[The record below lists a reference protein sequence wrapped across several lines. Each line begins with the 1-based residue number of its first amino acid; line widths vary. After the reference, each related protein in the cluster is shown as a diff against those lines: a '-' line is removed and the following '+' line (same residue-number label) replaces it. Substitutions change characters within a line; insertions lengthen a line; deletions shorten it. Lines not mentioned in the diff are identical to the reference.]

1 MKTEE
6 TDKYV
11 TSIQE
16 VDSKRRRVFINYEPA
31 FVLYISEIRRF
42 NIKKDA
48 YISLEDYEDIIDIL
62 NKRSKI
68 RAMSLLK
75 DRDYTRKKLFEK
87 LKANGYPDECIEK
100 AVQYVSSY
108 GYIDDKRYAVNYTI
122 SHMTSKSRRVIEQSL
137 MLKGVDADII
147 SCALD
152 ECYDEMCNPDIGNP
166 ELDIIIKQLHSKY
179 HNKDLNNYEQRQ
191 KVKASLYRK
200 GFMTDNINKA
210 LDIVAGKTTLAAS
223 LQAQLACNV
232 FHMDDFFLR
241 PEQRTP
247 ERLRQPGGNVDF
259 ERFLTEVLRPLRDGA
274 PVTYRPYDCRTQ
286 QLCAPV
292 HAEARPVNLIEGS
305 YSCHPALWDLYD
317 LHVFLSVGPEE
328 QHRRIAARNGEKMLP
343 MFTNVWIPM
352 EETYFARFQV
362 AERADLCRE
371 N

>member
-1 MKTEE
+1 MAAATIRLGKISSINYTAGKARVVYEDRDDSVTSE
-6 TDKYV
+6 LPFLALQYNIPKVDDLVVVACFSNGTVSGVILGPVYNSANTPHEGGAGIFRQEMSNNVNEAVMSYSEKKQTIILRAPKIEFEGYGYEDKPYV
-11 TSIQE
+11 TLEQ
-16 VDSKRRRVFINYEPA
+16 INDA
-31 FVLYISEIRRF
+31 FS
-42 NIKKDA
+42 D
-48 YISLEDYEDIIDIL
+48 
-62 NKRSKI
+62 
-68 RAMSLLK
+68 
-75 DRDYTRKKLFEK
+75 
-87 LKANGYPDECIEK
+87 
-100 AVQYVSSY
+100 
-108 GYIDDKRYAVNYTI
+108 IDDNKTGI
-122 SHMTSKSRRVIEQSL
+122 SNLQDDTART
-137 MLKGVDADII
+137 KGK
-147 SCALD
+147 
-152 ECYDEMCNPDIGNP
+152 P
-166 ELDIIIKQLHSKY
+166 
-179 HNKDLNNYEQRQ
+179 
-191 KVKASLYRK
+191 
-200 GFMTDNINKA
+200 
-210 LDIVAGKTTLAAS
+210 S

-274 PVTYRPYDCRTQ
+274 PVTYCPYDCRTQ

-292 HAEARPVNLIEGS
+292 HAEARPVNLVEGS

-317 LHVFLSVGPEE
+317 LHVFLSVGPEA

>member
-1 MKTEE
+1 MNETNQTE
-6 TDKYV
+6 
-11 TSIQE
+11 
-16 VDSKRRRVFINYEPA
+16 
-31 FVLYISEIRRF
+31 RF
-42 NIKKDA
+42 A
-48 YISLEDYEDIIDIL
+48 P
-62 NKRSKI
+62 
-68 RAMSLLK
+68 
-75 DRDYTRKKLFEK
+75 LF
-87 LKANGYPDECIEK
+87 A
-100 AVQYVSSY
+100 
-108 GYIDDKRYAVNYTI
+108 
-122 SHMTSKSRRVIEQSL
+122 
-137 MLKGVDADII
+137 
-147 SCALD
+147 
-152 ECYDEMCNPDIGNP
+152 
-166 ELDIIIKQLHSKY
+166 ELDRRLAGEAPVRLAIEGGS
-179 HNKDLNNYEQRQ
+179 
-191 KVKASLYRK
+191 AS
-200 GFMTDNINKA
+200 
-210 LDIVAGKTTLAAS
+210 GKTTLGKI
-223 LQAQLACNV
+223 LAERYGCTV

-362 AERADLCRE
+362 AECADLCRE

>member
-1 MKTEE
+1 MSSVFSKPKVVQIEPEE
-6 TDKYV
+6 VEPEVVDNSEEV
-11 TSIQE
+11 QE
-16 VDSKRRRVFINYEPA
+16 
-31 FVLYISEIRRF
+31 
-42 NIKKDA
+42 
-48 YISLEDYEDIIDIL
+48 LER
-62 NKRSKI
+62 K
-68 RAMSLLK
+68 
-75 DRDYTRKKLFEK
+75 RKKK
-87 LKANGYPDECIEK
+87 MG
-100 AVQYVSSY
+100 AVSQLLSHDNSY
-108 GYIDDKRYAVNYTI
+108 G
-122 SHMTSKSRRVIEQSL
+122 S
-137 MLKGVDADII
+137 G
-147 SCALD
+147 
-152 ECYDEMCNPDIGNP
+152 
-166 ELDIIIKQLHSKY
+166 
-179 HNKDLNNYEQRQ
+179 
-191 KVKASLYRK
+191 
-200 GFMTDNINKA
+200 
-210 LDIVAGKTTLAAS
+210 GKTTLGEL
-223 LQAQLACNV
+223 LQNVYGCPV

-274 PVTYRPYDCRTQ
+274 PVTYCPYDCRTQ

>member
-1 MKTEE
+1 M
-6 TDKYV
+6 TD
-11 TSIQE
+11 
-16 VDSKRRRVFINYEPA
+16 FEPA
-31 FVLYISEIRRF
+31 LLLR
-42 NIKKDA
+42 
-48 YISLEDYEDIIDIL
+48 
-62 NKRSKI
+62 I
-68 RAMSLLK
+68 RALAAALL
-75 DRDYTRKKLFEK
+75 RVLV
-87 LKANGYPDECIEK
+87 A
-100 AVQYVSSY
+100 
-108 GYIDDKRYAVNYTI
+108 IDGR
-122 SHMTSKSRRVIEQSL
+122 
-137 MLKGVDADII
+137 
-147 SCALD
+147 CA
-152 ECYDEMCNPDIGNP
+152 
-166 ELDIIIKQLHSKY
+166 
-179 HNKDLNNYEQRQ
+179 
-191 KVKASLYRK
+191 
-200 GFMTDNINKA
+200 
-210 LDIVAGKTTLAAS
+210 AGKTTLAAS

-371 N
+371 S